1 MASALPS
8 RRDGRADGVARPA
21 DALPGLRHL
30 GSPLA
35 IDLWIADLDAA
46 VDDASIALD
55 ETESA
60 RAARFVFDRDRR
72 RYLAA
77 HRLLRGLLAS
87 RTGISAGALS
97 IAADPN
103 GKPHLVD
110 HPCAFNLSH
119 SGDVVLI
126 GTADDGEVGVDVEVL
141 RPTLDL
147 DVVVRSHF
155 SAGERWTIESLA
167 PGARDLAFLVGWTRK
182 EACLKAVGVGL
193 NIDPASIDAGICLS
207 ERTLRIESAEVVV
220 QALVCDGR
228 AVCAVARASRS

>member
-1 MASALPS
+1 
-8 RRDGRADGVARPA
+8 
-21 DALPGLRHL
+21 
-30 GSPLA
+30 
-35 IDLWIADLDAA
+35 
-46 VDDASIALD
+46 
-55 ETESA
+55 
-60 RAARFVFDRDRR
+60 
-72 RYLAA
+72 
-77 HRLLRGLLAS
+77 LLAS
-87 RTGISAGALS
+87 RTGISAAALS